1 MKFTAQD
8 IASMINGKI
17 DGDPDVQVNKLSKIE
32 QGQPG
37 TISFLGNPKYTHYI
51 YETDAS
57 IIIVSNDFL
66 PEQPLKCTLIRVENP
81 YEAFARMLEAY
92 NQLVQD
98 KKGISKN
105 ASIAESATLGV
116 DCYIGD
122 FTFIGENTII
132 GDKVRIFPGCYIGD
146 NATIG
151 NNTTLYAGVK
161 LYIGTAIGS
170 NCTIHGG
177 SVIGADGFGFVP
189 QENDQYQKVAQIG
202 NVVIEDYVEIGAN
215 TTIDR
220 ATLGST
226 VIKKGVK
233 LDNLIQIAH
242 NVEVGENTVIAA
254 QTGIAGSTRI
264 GRNCMIGGQ
273 VGITGHL
280 NIGNDVKIAA
290 QSGISTDVPDGS
302 IIMGSPAF
310 DISSYRK
317 AYVHF
322 RNLNKLV
329 DRINTIEKEFKNKP
343 K

>member
-1 MKFTAQD
+1 MKFTARD
-8 IASMINGKI
+8 IASMINGTV
-17 DGDPDVQVNKLSKIE
+17 DGDPEVQVNKLSKIE

-51 YETDAS
+51 YETNAS
-57 IIIVSNDFL
+57 IIIVSNDFI
-66 PEQPLKCTLIRVENP
+66 PEHPLKCTLIRVESP

-92 NQLVQD
+92 NQLTQD

-105 ASIAESATLGV
+105 ASIAESATIGA

-122 FTFIGENTII
+122 FVVVGENVII
-132 GDKVRIFPGCYIGD
+132 GDKVKIFPGCFIGD

-161 LYIGTAIGS
+161 LYIGTAIGN
-170 NCTIHGG
+170 NCNIHGG
-177 SVIGADGFGFVP
+177 CVIGADGFGFVP
-189 QENDQYQKVAQIG
+189 HDNEQYQKVAQIG
-202 NVVIEDYVEIGAN
+202 NVVIEDNVEVGAN

-226 VIKKGVK
+226 VIKRGVK

-264 GRNCMIGGQ
+264 GKNCMIGGQ

-290 QSGISTDVPDGS
+290 QSGISTDVADGS

-322 RNLNKLV
+322 RNFNKLV
-329 DRINTIEKEFKNKP
+329 DRINTLEKEFKSKA
-343 K
+343 